1 MSDADSSSSDAR
13 QHRWLPRSSSVS
25 EGLKRLV
32 PRLKAR
38 GRLLRRRLRAMDRDG
53 LADGLEKID
62 VGYVEDGA
70 RRVTEDDIESVVEN
84 ADVIEER
91 FRDNGPLRRL
101 LTDGRLL
108 LALVEDVSRGRYP
121 HVPKWTLGAA
131 AFALLYV
138 LNPFDLVPDALP
150 VLGMLDDAA
159 VVSACVA
166 LLEQDLYDYRD
177 WRRAQTEN
185 PTSRSDRSTNE
196 GADDAGE

>member
-1 MSDADSSSSDAR
+1 MSDADSSSSDSR
-13 QHRWLPRSSSVS
+13 EQRWLPP

-38 GRLLRRRLRAMDRDG
+38 SRLLHRRMQGVDG
-53 LADGLEKID
+53 GGLTDDLEQID
-62 VGYVEDGA
+62 AGYVDEGG
-70 RRVTEDDIESVVEN
+70 RTMTEEDIENVVEY

-101 LTDGRLL
+101 LRDGRLL
-108 LALVEDVSRGRYP
+108 LSLVQDVSSGRYP

-177 WRRAQTEN
+177 WLRAEAEN
-185 PTSRSDRSTNE
+185 FTAPADRSTS
-196 GADDAGE
+196 